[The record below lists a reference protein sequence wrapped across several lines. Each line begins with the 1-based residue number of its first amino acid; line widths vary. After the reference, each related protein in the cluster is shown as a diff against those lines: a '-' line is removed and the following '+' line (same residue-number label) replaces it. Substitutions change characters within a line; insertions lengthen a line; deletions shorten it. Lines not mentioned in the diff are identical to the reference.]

1 MVTLALK
8 AKEGETSP
16 GLWFVNLL
24 EFSP

>member
-1 MVTLALK
+1 MAKLALK
-8 AKEGETSP
+8 AKARESTQ

>member
-1 MVTLALK
+1 MVTLASK
-8 AKEGETSP
+8 AKAGETWP